1 MLTAFIISSMPSR
14 MPIVLR
20 RVVTPNRPMQNT
32 TAERIRY
39 GCRPIS
45 APPALV
51 FRPGK
56 VDGPKHPGEHEDRE
70 QLERQHVSGEHRL
83 ADRAREVAGHVWTR
97 DGERMLAQDDDD
109 EPEHDQRDKR
119 AAA

>member
-1 MLTAFIISSMPSR
+1 MRLILTAFIISSIPSR

-45 APPALV
+45 APPALTISSV

-56 VDGPKHPGEHEDRE
+56 VDCPKHSCEHQHRE
-70 QLERQHVSGEHRL
+70 QFERQHVPREHRL
-83 ADRAREVAGHVWTR
+83 ADCARQVAWHV
-97 DGERMLAQDDDD
+97 GAG
-109 EPEHDQRDKR
+109 
-119 AAA
+119 